1 MNWTEDNWEDAVHVD
16 QKQRDR
22 WIEEMKHNE
31 DIVFQST
38 GDTVIIKIV
47 DELGGVEIIDCKVR
61 RRIVG
66 DPT

>member
-31 DIVFQST
+31 EIVFQST